1 MHHHHFVAIIWHI
14 AWQNC
19 MSISLGKESVSD
31 ILGSVTPVS
40 RSFNIQC
47 VYKMTGWGKGGF
59 LVSCQGAGGVTCEEE
74 MTNLKREPKWRIVT
88 LQPLAVLLSVPNPVR
103 VASPSRCSDKRCRL
117 KRWIEKR
124 ESTALSLSGLSFFN
138 LKPFPF
144 ECLLREVEYHL
155 IPSFLERGQNVSA
168 ADRSKNWATNGAN
181 TAAACHSLCLSAP
194 HVPSATKDSFWSQA
208 EERKYAARKNG
219 YL

>member
-1 MHHHHFVAIIWHI
+1 M
-14 AWQNC
+14 
-19 MSISLGKESVSD
+19 
-31 ILGSVTPVS
+31 
-40 RSFNIQC
+40 
-47 VYKMTGWGKGGF
+47 
-59 LVSCQGAGGVTCEEE
+59 TCEEE
-74 MTNLKREPKWRIVT
+74 MTISEEGAKVENCNTSTTRVGVSLCN
-88 LQPLAVLLSVPNPVR
+88 AVLLSVPNPVS

-144 ECLLREVEYHL
+144 ECHLREVEYHL

-181 TAAACHSLCLSAP
+181 TAAAFHSLCLSAR
-194 HVPSATKDSFWSQA
+194 HVPSATKCSF
-208 EERKYAARKNG
+208 
-219 YL
+219 

>member
-1 MHHHHFVAIIWHI
+1 MTISEEGAKVE
-14 AWQNC
+14 NC
-19 MSISLGKESVSD
+19 NTSTTRVGVSLC
-31 ILGSVTPVS
+31 
-40 RSFNIQC
+40 N
-47 VYKMTGWGKGGF
+47 
-59 LVSCQGAGGVTCEEE
+59 
-74 MTNLKREPKWRIVT
+74 
-88 LQPLAVLLSVPNPVR
+88 AVLLSVPNPVS

-144 ECLLREVEYHL
+144 ECHLREVEYHL

-181 TAAACHSLCLSAP
+181 TAAAFHSLCLSAR
-194 HVPSATKDSFWSQA
+194 HVPSATKCSFWSQA